1 MSDIMSSLIIFIG
14 SSLIG
19 WIFIGVAIYVNR
31 YQRKKELTERELAT
45 GKIVDIVKKVHS
57 NGRGGRI
64 TAYVPVVEFEVNGK
78 IYHLENEN
86 GTRHLEEIEIGKSVD
101 IMYDPDN
108 PTHFHMT
115 SADANETGSN
125 SLIRFAI
132 IIIIG
137 AAILAV
143 TNHYYHFL

>member
-1 MSDIMSSLIIFIG
+1 MKKLLAVLAAFSLLFFSFSASAG
-14 SSLIG
+14 S
-19 WIFIGVAIYVNR
+19 
-31 YQRKKELTERELAT
+31 
-45 GKIVDIVKKVHS
+45 
-57 NGRGGRI
+57 GG
-64 TAYVPVVEFEVNGK
+64 AEVEFNGK
-78 IYHLENEN
+78 TYHLENEN
-86 GTRHLEEIEIGKSVD
+86 GTRHLEEIELGKSVD

-115 SADANETGSN
+115 SDDANETGSN
-125 SLIRFAI
+125 SLIRFGI